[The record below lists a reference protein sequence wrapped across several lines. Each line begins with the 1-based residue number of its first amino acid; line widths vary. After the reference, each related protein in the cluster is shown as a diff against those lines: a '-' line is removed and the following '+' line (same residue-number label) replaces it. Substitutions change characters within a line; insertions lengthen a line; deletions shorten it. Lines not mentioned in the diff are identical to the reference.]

1 MNVPMRIRVLGSAA
15 GGGLPQWNCGC
26 ERCVRARAGD
36 PAVPPRTQ
44 PSIAVSA
51 DGVRWSIVNAS
62 PDVRDQLARF
72 PALHPRPGTRD
83 IPLDTILLT
92 NADVDHVLGLLVLRE
107 SLPYR
112 IVSTPFVRNALLDH
126 NALLHLLEPAWGI
139 AKLDQPVTLDRDGH
153 LEARFFPV
161 PGKVPTWLS
170 KLASNEPETTVGVRI
185 TDLRSGRRLVYA
197 PGIAKLDAGTL
208 AEFEAASCSF
218 VDGTFFRNDELSA
231 TAARRARRDGDGPR
245 ADRRPRRLAAGARG
259 TARSRRLHPHQ
270 QHQPDPRREFAR
282 SVAGAAHPHRDR
294 DGRDGTRAVSEAAR
308 PLWRRSRVDRPAHR
322 LRWRRS
328 IPSDSSAA
336 TPSAAAAGS
345 GTENSTAPMSHALPG
360 PRLRRTPR

>member
-1 MNVPMRIRVLGSAA
+1 MKIRVLGSAA

-51 DGVRWSIVNAS
+51 DGVRWSIVSAS

-126 NALLHLLEPAWGI
+126 NALLQLLEPAWGI
-139 AKLDQPVTLDRDGH
+139 AKLDQPVMLDRDGH
-153 LEARFFPV
+153 LEARV
-161 PGKVPTWLS
+161 ERT
-170 KLASNEPETTVGVRI
+170 R
-185 TDLRSGRRLVYA
+185 DDGRRAHHRSVQQ
-197 PGIAKLDAGTL
+197 
-208 AEFEAASCSF
+208 AASRCRRS
-218 VDGTFFRNDELSA
+218 RSC
-231 TAARRARRDGDGPR
+231 AAASSTSTSTTPPR
-245 ADRRPRRLAAGARG
+245 SSTRTRPRRRWCSARASRSRWTGWNSTSRRGVGARS
-259 TARSRRLHPHQ
+259 ARAHS
-270 QHQPDPRREFAR
+270 PRRSQAR
-282 SVAGAAHPHRDR
+282 RQ
-294 DGRDGTRAVSEAAR
+294 TLRAQR
-308 PLWRRSRVDRPAHR
+308 
-322 LRWRRS
+322 
-328 IPSDSSAA
+328 
-336 TPSAAAAGS
+336 
-345 GTENSTAPMSHALPG
+345 
-360 PRLRRTPR
+360 

>member
-1 MNVPMRIRVLGSAA
+1 MSLRVRVLGSAA

-26 ERCVRARAGD
+26 ERCVRARVGE
-36 PAVPPRTQ
+36 PQLPPRTQ

-72 PALHPRPGTRD
+72 PGLHPRPGTRD
-83 IPLDTILLT
+83 IPLDTIVVT

-112 IVSTPFVRNALLDH
+112 IVSTPFVRDALLDH
-126 NALLHLLEPAWGI
+126 NTVFRILEPAWGI
-139 AKLDQPVTLDRDGH
+139 AKLDQAVMLDRDGH

-170 KLASNEPETTVGVRI
+170 KLASNQPETTVGVRI

-208 AEFEAASCSF
+208 AELEAASLSF
-218 VDGTFFRNDELSA
+218 VDGTFFRSDELSSVRPGAPDA
-231 TAARRARRDGDGPR
+231 TAMGHVPISGPGGSLPVLAEVRGRVVYIHMNNTNPILDAASPEASLVQRAGIEIAMDGME
-245 ADRRPRRLAAGARG
+245 LE
-259 TARSRRLHPHQ
+259 L
-270 QHQPDPRREFAR
+270 
-282 SVAGAAHPHRDR
+282 
-294 DGRDGTRAVSEAAR
+294 
-308 PLWRRSRVDRPAHR
+308 
-322 LRWRRS
+322 
-328 IPSDSSAA
+328 
-336 TPSAAAAGS
+336 
-345 GTENSTAPMSHALPG
+345 
-360 PRLRRTPR
+360 

>member
-1 MNVPMRIRVLGSAA
+1 MRIRVLGSAA

-83 IPLDTILLT
+83 IPLDTILVT

-112 IVSTPFVRNALLDH
+112 IVSTPFVRDALQGH
-126 NALLHLLEPAWGI
+126 NALFHLLEPAWGI
-139 AKLDQPVTLDRDGH
+139 AKLDQPVMLDRDGH

-161 PGKVPTWLS
+161 PGKVPTWLA
-170 KLASNEPETTVGVRI
+170 KLASNQPETTVGVRI

-197 PGIAKLDAGTL
+197 PGVAKLDAGTL

-231 TAARRARRDGDGPR
+231 MRPGAPDATAMGHVPISGPGGSFPILAELRGRVVYIHINNTNPILDTNSPEASLVLRAGIEIAMDGM
-245 ADRRPRRLAAGARG
+245 
-259 TARSRRLHPHQ
+259 
-270 QHQPDPRREFAR
+270 E
-282 SVAGAAHPHRDR
+282 V
-294 DGRDGTRAVSEAAR
+294 E
-308 PLWRRSRVDRPAHR
+308 
-322 LRWRRS
+322 
-328 IPSDSSAA
+328 I
-336 TPSAAAAGS
+336 
-345 GTENSTAPMSHALPG
+345 
-360 PRLRRTPR
+360 

>member
-1 MNVPMRIRVLGSAA
+1 MRIRVLGSAA

-83 IPLDTILLT
+83 IPLDTILVT

-112 IVSTPFVRNALLDH
+112 IVSTPFVRDALQGH

-139 AKLDQPVTLDRDGH
+139 AKLDQPVMLDRDGH

-161 PGKVPTWLS
+161 PGKVPTWLA
-170 KLASNEPETTVGVRI
+170 KLASNQPETTVGVRI

-197 PGIAKLDAGTL
+197 PGVAKLDAGTL

-231 TAARRARRDGDGPR
+231 MRPGAPDATAMGHVPISGPGGSFPILTELRGRVVYIHINNTNPMLDANSPEASLVLRAGIEIAMDGM
-245 ADRRPRRLAAGARG
+245 
-259 TARSRRLHPHQ
+259 
-270 QHQPDPRREFAR
+270 E
-282 SVAGAAHPHRDR
+282 V
-294 DGRDGTRAVSEAAR
+294 E
-308 PLWRRSRVDRPAHR
+308 
-322 LRWRRS
+322 
-328 IPSDSSAA
+328 I
-336 TPSAAAAGS
+336 
-345 GTENSTAPMSHALPG
+345 
-360 PRLRRTPR
+360 

>member
-1 MNVPMRIRVLGSAA
+1 MSLRVRVLGSAA

-36 PAVPPRTQ
+36 PQVPPRTQ

-72 PALHPRPGTRD
+72 PGLHPRPGTRD
-83 IPLDTILLT
+83 IPLDTIVVT

-107 SLPYR
+107 SLPHR

-126 NALLHLLEPAWGI
+126 NALLRLLEPAWGI
-139 AKLDQPVTLDRDGH
+139 AKLDQAVMLDRDGH

-161 PGKVPTWLS
+161 PGKVPTWLA
-170 KLASNEPETTVGVRI
+170 KLASNQPETTVGVRI

-218 VDGTFFRNDELSA
+218 VDGTFFRNDELSSVRPAAPDA
-231 TAARRARRDGDGPR
+231 TAMGHVPISGPGGSLPALAELRAAKPS
-245 ADRRPRRLAAGARG
+245 GA
-259 TARSRRLHPHQ
+259 S
-270 QHQPDPRREFAR
+270 
-282 SVAGAAHPHRDR
+282 
-294 DGRDGTRAVSEAAR
+294 GRVVYIHINNTNPILD
-308 PLWRRSRVDRPAHR
+308 
-322 LRWRRS
+322 
-328 IPSDSSAA
+328 
-336 TPSAAAAGS
+336 AAAPEASLVQRAGIEIAMD
-345 GTENSTAPMSHALPG
+345 GMELE
-360 PRLRRTPR
+360 L

>member
-1 MNVPMRIRVLGSAA
+1 MRIRVLGSAA

-83 IPLDTILLT
+83 IPLDTILVT

-112 IVSTPFVRNALLDH
+112 IVSTPFVRDALQGH

-139 AKLDQPVTLDRDGH
+139 AKLDQPVMLDRDGH

-161 PGKVPTWLS
+161 PGKVPTWLA
-170 KLASNEPETTVGVRI
+170 KLASNQPETTVGVRI

-197 PGIAKLDAGTL
+197 PGVAKLDAGTL

-231 TAARRARRDGDGPR
+231 MRPGAPDATAMGHVPISGPGGSFPILAELRGRVVYIHINNTNPILDTNSPEASLVLRAGIEIAMDGM
-245 ADRRPRRLAAGARG
+245 
-259 TARSRRLHPHQ
+259 
-270 QHQPDPRREFAR
+270 E
-282 SVAGAAHPHRDR
+282 V
-294 DGRDGTRAVSEAAR
+294 E
-308 PLWRRSRVDRPAHR
+308 
-322 LRWRRS
+322 
-328 IPSDSSAA
+328 I
-336 TPSAAAAGS
+336 
-345 GTENSTAPMSHALPG
+345 
-360 PRLRRTPR
+360 